1 MRENQGPESLA
12 RRVIKA
18 GAWALGGNFSAQA
31 LRLLSNLILTRLL
44 LPEAFGLMAVVLVF
58 VIGLGML
65 SDAGTSQALVR
76 STRGGDPVFRHTVWT
91 VQVVRG
97 CILAGV
103 CLASGATLHLLQMAD
118 WVPKT
123 STYAHPLLPALLMA
137 YALCPLV
144 QGLMSTKLVMA
155 QRALQTRVTATN
167 ALLGQ
172 ILSLPVTVGVAQ
184 ATGSPW
190 ALVVGAW
197 VAAVIQ
203 VFHSHLFIQGE
214 RDAFRWDRESLGE
227 LATFGRW
234 VMLASMV
241 GFFASSGDRVMLSGL
256 LSASDMG
263 LYAIAFLIVNVFQTL
278 FSMLLGN
285 VIFPALSEVNR
296 DRPESLPAAYSK
308 FQMAG
313 DFYLLSAAVVLY
325 ISASAIVATL
335 YDDRY
340 ARVSEM
346 IGVLSIGL
354 YGMRFQVLEQI
365 YLAHGRPAY
374 MTAANMARILGLAV
388 FCHLGFIWAGGAGA
402 VVGVALAQY
411 CGWPIAIWYRWRHGL
426 RSLRAEWGILPAL
439 LAGGVVGW
447 CLVQVLTGIQ
457 FYIERGAS

>member
-1 MRENQGPESLA
+1 MQKNQEPESLA

-76 STRGGDPVFRHTVWT
+76 SARGGEAVFRQTVWT

-97 CILAGV
+97 GILAGV
-103 CLASGATLHLLQMAD
+103 CLVSGATLYFLQLTG
-118 WVPKT
+118 WVSST
-123 STYAHPLLPALLMA
+123 STYAHPMLPGLLAA
-137 YALCPLV
+137 YAFCPLV
-144 QGLMSTKLVMA
+144 QGFVSTKLVMA
-155 QRALQTRVTATN
+155 QRALQTRITATN

-172 ILSLPVTVGVAQ
+172 ALSLPVTVGVAH

-203 VFHSHLFIQGE
+203 VLHSHFFIRGD
-214 RDAFRWDRESLGE
+214 RDAFRWDRASLTE

-256 LSASDMG
+256 LSASEMG

-296 DRPESLPAAYSK
+296 DRPQSLPAAYSK

-313 DFYLLSAAVVLY
+313 DFYLISAAVVLHV
-325 ISASAIVATL
+325 SASAIVATL
-335 YDDRY
+335 YDARY

-346 IGVLSIGL
+346 IGVLAVGL

-374 MTAANMARILGLAV
+374 MTAANIARIVGLIS
-388 FCHLGFIWAGGAGA
+388 FCHIGFMWAGGPGA
-402 VVGVALAQY
+402 VIGVAAAQY
-411 CGWPIAIWYRWRHGL
+411 CGWPFAIWYRWRYGL
-426 RSLRAEWGILPAL
+426 RSLRAEWGIAPAL
-439 LAGGVVGW
+439 LAGWVAGW
-447 CLVQVLTGIQ
+447 CLVQMLTGVQ
-457 FYIERGAS
+457 FYFGRGAG